1 MPLAPKQRSF
11 LRSLAHPL
19 RPTVRV
25 GKAKVTPRVIAEA
38 NRTLDAHELIKVK
51 LDLEE
56 GAERHSLAATL
67 AERTRSELVTVVGKI
82 AVLFRQSADEP
93 RIKLP

>member
-25 GKAKVTPRVIAEA
+25 GKAKATPRVIAEA

-56 GAERHSLAATL
+56 GAERRSLAATL

-82 AVLFRQSADEP
+82 AVLYRQSADEP
-93 RIKLP
+93 KIKLP